1 MAMKVN
7 RTLDKMG
14 RVIIPS
20 TFREALDL
28 QPESTVSL
36 EVGKDCLIITVA
48 SKRCTVCGKGV
59 ENRHHTEI
67 KDGKYICFD
76 CAQSV
81 ARAMMK

>member
-1 MAMKVN
+1 MAMKVD
-7 RTLDKMG
+7 RPIDKMG
-14 RVIIPS
+14 RVVIPS

-36 EVGKDCLIITVA
+36 EVGKDCLIIKV
-48 SKRCTVCGKGV
+48 SPKRCTVCEKSV